1 VTFDNVLVVFLT
13 AVDSLEDMY
22 AYQSICSAVCSAI
35 QWQNS
40 NCPVRITPGSP
51 FPQRSSGDCL
61 EGKRE
66 NYQVCSV
73 QYCAQQLCTVPSTHL
88 SVVCWLGLAFL
99 WLYCVLQFICI
110 RCSFLGLFFL
120 VLYLYMCAF
129 VVLDLVF
136 FLYYATRLARK
147 NVSEI
152 TYFVSSGT

>member
-1 VTFDNVLVVFLT
+1 
-13 AVDSLEDMY
+13 MHIR
-22 AYQSICSAVCSAI
+22 SICSAVCSAI

-51 FPQRSSGDCL
+51 FPQRSNDDCL

-73 QYCAQQLCTVPSTHL
+73 QYCVQQLCTVPSIHL
-88 SVVCWLGLAFL
+88 SVVCWLDLAFL

-120 VLYLYMCAF
+120 VLYLYTCAF

-136 FLYYATRLARK
+136 FCTMQLDWLRRTSPKLHILCRVGRNDLTLSDNRWK
-147 NVSEI
+147 WPLKQR
-152 TYFVSSGT
+152 